1 MCEGGVV
8 DGRVFSKVTDNVII
22 LKNGT
27 APKSYKDICPVTKTI
42 MLRNLACYNFI
53 LGSAFLHHHMDGR

>member
-22 LKNGT
+22 LKDGT
-27 APKSYKDICPVTKTI
+27 APQSYKDICPVTKI
-42 MLRNLACYNFI
+42 IF
-53 LGSAFLHHHMDGR
+53 